1 MERWS
6 FFPVHRYACAV
17 AVCLAV
23 FLAGAAIAAAQ
34 EDSVEYT
41 LNTAG
46 NTIAL
51 PQCFRPSMDLGGR
64 GFHPDPAW
72 PQSVAAPE
80 AIDVWHN
87 EFGACGLYRV
97 QLNLWEISM
106 LERNPA
112 LQRQWM
118 QNYEALIKRISDA
131 GGTVIVDIFST
142 PPGMG
147 KIFDKKSAPVDLVAF
162 KRAVKEYIRYFSCIR
177 KYSVWYEV
185 WSAPDLDDF
194 FIGRQQ
200 EYLNIYKA
208 VADCV
213 RELESQYKVNIP
225 VGGPSSSWW
234 YRGFEPSATILVP
247 ERSLVYE
254 LIKFCYQNKL
264 PLDFISW
271 HAYTS
276 DPKAEKELT
285 AYNKPAVSLI
295 QEWLTYFHFTG
306 VSLIVDEWNYDAG
319 LNKAPERNPRAAVG
333 ASFIP
338 CRLKHMFEAGLDRQ
352 VFFCL
357 EDFQDNKEGV
367 ERNVGAFGYEP
378 GLEYRGIPKK
388 FLSVFRMLNSL
399 GGAMFIPSA
408 KFNDEFIGVIATSG
422 PDTLAVMVYNYIDPD
437 IFKNYLSRNI
447 AVLNDA
453 ERSAIVSLVR
463 SEAYHRIVA
472 GGKDPEDVRLPGRA
486 KTLVKKALELA
497 RSAEKYRQMPR
508 RLRLTVKGK
517 PENYTY
523 QEYRVD
529 DATSPDTGFAPCAQ
543 GEFSMGGSI
552 DIEVAPYS
560 VRLYLF
566 KKMARKDNTA
576 EASVTQVS
584 SAAPGAAPVAAEAV
598 KAGISPVSQGT
609 SAEPSTAERA
619 EPARALTAA
628 NATVSADQPAQKE

>member
-1 MERWS
+1 MELLNS
-6 FFPVHRYACAV
+6 FRVHRYARAV
-17 AVCLAV
+17 AVWIVV
-23 FLAGAAIAAAQ
+23 FLAGTAVSFAQ
-34 EDSVEYT
+34 DDLVEYT
-41 LNTAG
+41 LNTSG

-51 PQCFRPSMDLGGR
+51 PQCFRPSLDLSGR

-72 PQSVAAPE
+72 PQSVAASE

-87 EFGACGLYRV
+87 EFGACGFYRI
-97 QLNLWEISM
+97 QLNLWEVSM

-112 LQRQWM
+112 LQREWT
-118 QNYEALIKRISDA
+118 QNYEALIRRISDA

-142 PPGMG
+142 PPGTG
-147 KIFDKKSAPVDLVAF
+147 KIFDKKSAPVDLVTF
-162 KRAVKEYIRYFSCIR
+162 KRTVKEYMRYFSCIR

-208 VADCV
+208 VAECS
-213 RELESQYKVNIP
+213 RELKAQYKVNIP

-234 YRGFEPSATILVP
+234 YRGFESSATILVP
-247 ERSLVYE
+247 ERSLIYE

-285 AYNKPAVSLI
+285 AYNKTAVSLI

-306 VSLIVDEWNYDAG
+306 VSLVVDEWNFDAG

-388 FLSVFRMLNSL
+388 ILSVFRMLNSL
-399 GGAMFIPSA
+399 GGTMFIPSA
-408 KFNDEFIGVIATSG
+408 NFNDEFVGVIATSA
-422 PDTLAVMVYNYIDPD
+422 PDAFAVLVYNYIDPD

-447 AVLNDA
+447 AVLKDA
-453 ERSAIVSLVR
+453 ERAAIVSLVK
-463 SEAYHRIVA
+463 SEAYCRVA
-472 GGKDPEDVRLPGRA
+472 SGEKSLDEIRLPGRS
-486 KTLVKKALELA
+486 KTFVKKALELA
-497 RSAEKYRQMPR
+497 RLADKYRQMPR

-523 QEYRVD
+523 QEYRMD
-529 DATSPDTGFAPCAQ
+529 DSTNPDTGFVPFTQ
-543 GEFSMGGSI
+543 GEFSTGGSI
-552 DIEVAPYS
+552 DVELAPYS
-560 VRLYLF
+560 VRLYVF
-566 KKMARKDNTA
+566 KKMAKKENPPEIA
-576 EASVTQVS
+576 APQIS
-584 SAAPGAAPVAAEAV
+584 SAAQVAAPASAEAV
-598 KAGISPVSQGT
+598 KPAQEAVMQSG
-609 SAEPSTAERA
+609 SAELAPAEQSAQDRGA
-619 EPARALTAA
+619 QSA
-628 NATVSADQPAQKE
+628 NFTIEADQPPQEE